1 MVPAFGERGK
11 ARSRVGHRPSGIMRE
26 TSTEPPMS
34 LRRRL
39 LILVPL
45 ALLVVAGGCKV
56 RTINYFPPHPASV
69 RVINLLPEAPAID
82 VQIDG
87 SPAFSGVAFQS
98 LTGYQSYDNKT
109 TNVSVS
115 LAGRTTPL
123 ISFSVPLAGEQPYTI
138 VVFGTLSNTSATMLA
153 EVANAPTNGNIQLAM
168 FNAAI
173 NNASFDVYVTAPGVD
188 ISQLNPNYTFVS
200 YNGVSL
206 NLAFA
211 PGTYQVRI
219 TQQGTKTVIYDSGG
233 TALTPNIAL
242 TMIAYSKGSGVLV
255 NAVVLESRGGST
267 QLDSVFARTKA
278 VNAAPVIGA
287 VNQSMGT
294 TFQVVANLPYANAAP
309 YSQVAQGPTQI
320 DFEASATPGAV
331 IASVPT
337 TLAAGTDASVFVTG
351 PPGAQQA
358 FVLPDSNLPPFGGNV
373 RLRFV
378 NTAWDANPV
387 NVALNG
393 TAVATNVAYPT
404 ASAYVQVAAAPV
416 TITFTD
422 AVTGAVVL
430 ELTNVTLTSAQ
441 TNTVYLL
448 GPAAAA
454 GGFVTQDN

>member
-1 MVPAFGERGK
+1 
-11 ARSRVGHRPSGIMRE
+11 
-26 TSTEPPMS
+26 MS

-39 LILVPL
+39 LLLVPL
-45 ALLVVAGGCKV
+45 AILVAVGGCKV

-69 RVINLLPEAPAID
+69 RVINLLPDAPAID
-82 VQIDG
+82 VQIGG
-87 SPAFSGVAFQS
+87 SPAFSGVTFQS
-98 LTGYQSYDNKT
+98 VTGYQSYDNQT
-109 TNVSVS
+109 TSFSVSVTGS
-115 LAGRTTPL
+115 ATPL
-123 ISFSVPLAGEQPYTI
+123 ISFSFPLAGEQPYTV
-138 VVFGTLSNTSATMLA
+138 VVFGTQSNPSATLLA
-153 EVANAPTNGNIQLAM
+153 EAPNAPTNGNIQLAM

-173 NNASFDVYVTAPGVD
+173 NTSSFDVYVTAPGAD
-188 ISQLNPNYTFVS
+188 ISTLNPNYSFVG

-211 PGTYQVRI
+211 PGTYQIRI

-233 TALTPNIAL
+233 SALTPNIAL
-242 TMIAYSKGSGVLV
+242 TLIAYSKGSGVLV
-255 NAVVLESRGGST
+255 NAAVLESRGAFT
-267 QLDSVFARTKA
+267 LLNSVFARTKA
-278 VNAAPVIGA
+278 VNAAPIVGP

-309 YSQVAQGPTQI
+309 YSQVAQGPTQL

-337 TLAAGTDASVFVTG
+337 TLQPATDASVFVTG
-351 PPGAQQA
+351 LPGAQQA
-358 FVLPDSNLPPFGGNV
+358 FVLQDSNLPPSGSNV

-393 TAVATNVAYPT
+393 TAAASNVAYPT
-404 ASAYVQVAAAPV
+404 ASPYVEAAAATV
-416 TITFTD
+416 TVTFTD
-422 AVTGAVVL
+422 AVTGAVL
-430 ELTNVTLTSAQ
+430 LSLPNVVLTSGQ
-441 TNTVYLL
+441 TSTVYLL

>member
-1 MVPAFGERGK
+1 
-11 ARSRVGHRPSGIMRE
+11 
-26 TSTEPPMS
+26 MS

-39 LILVPL
+39 LALVPL
-45 ALLVVAGGCKV
+45 ALLLFAGGCKV
-56 RTINYFPPHPASV
+56 NTINYFPPHPASV
-69 RVINLLPEAPAID
+69 RVINLLPEAAAID

-87 SPAFSGVAFQS
+87 ATAFTGVTFQS
-98 LTGYQSYDNKT
+98 LTGYQTYDNKT
-109 TNVSVS
+109 TNFSINVTGS
-115 LAGRTTPL
+115 TTPL
-123 ISFSVPLAGEQPYTI
+123 ISFGFPLAGEQPYTI
-138 VVFGTLSNTSATMLA
+138 VVFGTLSNPSATLLA
-153 EVANAPTNGNIQLAM
+153 EVANAPTNGNIQLAL

-173 NNASFDVYVTAPGVD
+173 NNAAFDVYVTAPGAD
-188 ISQLNPNYTFVS
+188 ISTVGPNFNFVS

-267 QLDSVFARTKA
+267 PLDSVFARTKA
-278 VNAAPVIGA
+278 VNAAPVIGP
-287 VNQSMGT
+287 VNQTMGT
-294 TFQVVANLPYANAAP
+294 TFQVVTNLPYANASS
-309 YSQVAQGPTQI
+309 YNQVSQGPTQL

-337 TLAAGTDASVFVTG
+337 TLAPGTDATVFVTG
-351 PPGAQQA
+351 LPGAQQA
-358 FVLPDSNLPPFGGNV
+358 FVLQDSNLPPFGGNV

-387 NVALNG
+387 NVAMNG
-393 TAVATNVAYPT
+393 TTIASNVAYPT
-404 ASAYVQVAAAPV
+404 ASAYVETATATV
-416 TITFTD
+416 TFTFTD
-422 AVTGAVVL
+422 AVTGTVLLSLPDVVL
-430 ELTNVTLTSAQ
+430 VSGQTS
-441 TNTVYLL
+441 TVYLL

>member
-1 MVPAFGERGK
+1 
-11 ARSRVGHRPSGIMRE
+11 
-26 TSTEPPMS
+26 MS

-39 LILVPL
+39 LALVPL
-45 ALLVVAGGCKV
+45 AILLVAGGCKI
-56 RTINYFPPHPASV
+56 RTINYFPSHPASV

-82 VQIDG
+82 VQIG
-87 SPAFSGVAFQS
+87 GTTAFTGVAFQS
-98 LTGYQSYDNKT
+98 LTGYQSYDNQT
-109 TNVSVS
+109 TSISISVTGS
-115 LAGRTTPL
+115 TTPL
-123 ISFSVPLAGEQPYTI
+123 ISFSFPLAGEQPYTI
-138 VVFGTLSNTSATMLA
+138 VVFGTLANPSATLMA

-173 NNASFDVYVTAPGVD
+173 NNSAFDVYVTAPGTD
-188 ISQLNPNYTFVS
+188 ISTLNPNYTFVS

-211 PGTYQVRI
+211 PGTYQIRI
-219 TQQGTKTVIYDSGG
+219 AQQGTKNIIYDSGG

-255 NAVVLESRGGST
+255 NAVVLESRGAST
-267 QLDSVFARTKA
+267 VLDSVFARTKA
-278 VNAAPVIGA
+278 VNAAPVVGA

-294 TFQVVANLPYANAAP
+294 TFQVVTNLPYANASP
-309 YSQVAQGPTQI
+309 YSQVSQGPTQI
-320 DFEASATPGAV
+320 DFEAAATPGAV

-337 TLAAGTDASVFVTG
+337 TLGPGTDVTTFVTG
-351 PPGAQQA
+351 LPGAQQA
-358 FVLPDSNLPPFGGNV
+358 FVLQDMNLPPFGGNV

-393 TAVATNVAYPT
+393 TAVATGVAYAT
-404 ASAYVQVAAAPV
+404 ASAYVQAPAATA
-416 TITFTD
+416 TFTFTD
-422 AVTGAVVL
+422 SVTGAVLLSLPDVVL
-430 ELTNVTLTSAQ
+430 TAGQ
-441 TNTVYLL
+441 TNTVYFL

>member
-1 MVPAFGERGK
+1 
-11 ARSRVGHRPSGIMRE
+11 
-26 TSTEPPMS
+26 MS

-39 LILVPL
+39 LLLVPL
-45 ALLVVAGGCKV
+45 AILVAVGGCKV

-69 RVINLLPEAPAID
+69 RVINLLPDAPAID
-82 VQIDG
+82 VQIGG
-87 SPAFSGVAFQS
+87 SPAFSGVTFQS
-98 LTGYQSYDNKT
+98 VTGYQSYDNQT
-109 TNVSVS
+109 TSFSVSVTGS
-115 LAGRTTPL
+115 ATPL
-123 ISFSVPLAGEQPYTI
+123 ISFSFPLAGEQPYTV
-138 VVFGTLSNTSATMLA
+138 VVFGTQSNPSATLLA
-153 EVANAPTNGNIQLAM
+153 EVPNAPTNGNIQLAV

-173 NNASFDVYVTAPGVD
+173 NNASFDVYVTAPGTD
-188 ISQLNPNYTFVS
+188 ISTLGPNYSFVS

-211 PGTYQVRI
+211 PGTYQIRI

-233 TALTPNIAL
+233 SALTPNIAL
-242 TMIAYSKGSGVLV
+242 TLIAYSKGSGVLV
-255 NAVVLESRGGST
+255 NAAVLESRGGFT
-267 QLDSVFARTKA
+267 LLNSVFARTKA
-278 VNAAPVIGA
+278 VNAAPIVGA

-309 YSQVAQGPTQI
+309 YSQVAQGPTQL

-337 TLAAGTDASVFVTG
+337 TLQPATDASVFVTG
-351 PPGAQQA
+351 LPGAQQA
-358 FVLPDSNLPPFGGNV
+358 FVLQDSNLPPSGSNV

-393 TAVATNVAYPT
+393 TAAASNVAYPT
-404 ASAYVQVAAAPV
+404 ASPYVEAAAATV
-416 TITFTD
+416 TVTFTD
-422 AVTGAVVL
+422 AVTGAVL
-430 ELTNVTLTSAQ
+430 LSLPNVVLTSGQ
-441 TNTVYLL
+441 TSTVYLL